1 MHTSDGDVHKSSL
14 LRVKPARPCRVVG
27 HGLLSTGMDKGKEM
41 RGKFE
46 VNTFWDNY

>member
-1 MHTSDGDVHKSSL
+1 MDTSDGDVHKSSL
-14 LRVKPARPCRVVG
+14 LRVKPCRVVG
-27 HGLLSTGMDKGKEM
+27 HGLLSIGMDKGKER